1 MIFFNFCKIKVINK
15 NLCTY
20 IIVEIKEVFMS
31 NFDLYKDIATRTNG
45 DIYIGVVGPVRTGK
59 STFIQ
64 KFMEEVVLDNI
75 DENAKSRAI
84 DELPQSA
91 NGKTIMTTE
100 PKFVPAEAVKVNFND
115 KLSCKV
121 RVIDCVGY
129 IVDGAIGDKEN
140 GEDRLVN
147 TPWSEEKIPFSKA
160 GEIGTKKVITEHST
174 IGVLVTTDGS
184 ISDIPRENYVSSEK
198 RVVNELKSMNKPFVI
213 LLNCKEINDEVLSL
227 RNELSS
233 SYDAPVIVK
242 NVLEL
247 NKEDINEIMEE
258 IVYEFPVKEIDVNIP
273 RWLQVLDINN
283 PIISDIMDRLREK
296 FDSVVKMNDIKG
308 MEDCFTSS
316 NYIKDINYDVDMG
329 TGVVT
334 VNLVPQQDLFYNVLS
349 KECDREITDDFELV
363 NYLRYLSSIEKVY
376 SNLKTAIDGVENGG
390 YGIVYPNQDTIE
402 ITEPTIIKK
411 GGSYGIKL
419 KAKANSLHMLNIP
432 IEAEVSPI
440 VGDEKQAK
448 ELLET
453 MLDQY
458 KNDRTALLETN
469 LFGKSLDELMKD
481 GIEDKLNNMP
491 DEVKVK
497 MKKTLSRIINESKGG
512 VICILL

>member
-1 MIFFNFCKIKVINK
+1 
-15 NLCTY
+15 
-20 IIVEIKEVFMS
+20 MS
-31 NFDLYKDIATRTNG
+31 GFDLYKDIATRTNG

-75 DENAKSRAI
+75 DENAKNRAI

-115 KLSCKV
+115 KFNCKL
-121 RVIDCVGY
+121 RMIDCVGY

-147 TPWSEEKIPFSKA
+147 TPWSEEKIPFCKA

-198 RVVNELKSMNKPFVI
+198 RVVNELKAMNKPFVI

-233 SYDAPVIVK
+233 SYEAPVIIK

-247 NKEDINEIMEE
+247 KKEDINEIMEE
-258 IVYEFPVKEIDVNIP
+258 IVYEFPIKQIDVNIP
-273 RWLQVLDINN
+273 RWLQVLDMES
-283 PIISDIMDRLREK
+283 PIISDIMDRLKEK
-296 FDSVVKMNDIKG
+296 FDTVIKMNDIKG
-308 MEDCFTSS
+308 VEDIFSSS
-316 NYIKDINYDVDMG
+316 NYISDINYDLDMG
-329 TGVVT
+329 TGVVS
-334 VNLVPQQDLFYNVLS
+334 VNLVPQQDLFYKVLS
-349 KECDREITDDFELV
+349 KECDKEILNDFELV
-363 NYLRYLSSIEKVY
+363 NYIKYLSSIEKVY
-376 SNLKTAIDGVENGG
+376 KDLKTAIDGVENGG
-390 YGIVYPNQDTIE
+390 YGIVYPNENSIE
-402 ITEPTIIKK
+402 ISEPSIIKK

-419 KAKANSLHMLNIP
+419 KAKANSLHMLNVP
-432 IEAEVSPI
+432 IEAEISPI

-448 ELLET
+448 DLLET

-458 KNDRTALLETN
+458 QNDMEGLLNTN
-469 LFGKSLDELMKD
+469 LFGKSLDELMKE
-481 GIEDKLNNMP
+481 GIVEKLNNMP